1 METKNPNAASFAAQV
16 ANAASFAAQ
25 VAKDAVAQ
33 MHAQEIVNTRKGGLG
48 GSDAALVLR
57 IAERGL
63 SCLTAT
69 DMRRLCVMIG
79 TAEQVNFE
87 TAYTNA
93 GHAFEEYAEQVLPLG
108 ESYEREKYITK
119 PLADQFKTFAHADF
133 VDEMKDE
140 NGYQYAGV
148 IECKYVQKPTE
159 KVIETYFAQ
168 LQWYYM
174 LGAQKVF
181 LYHGTGAVDPFCVEE
196 CVLVPVDRDDKTV
209 EMLLQ
214 GIKIL
219 NDALRDGWTP
229 QVPDKM
235 NVADAAELVQK
246 AFAEMQA
253 IKAEEAALQA
263 RKNKA
268 SETLKEWCEAFS
280 LTGLYSVGKEK
291 HQLIYTR
298 ASVGKTFDSAKYL
311 AEHPEYKDM
320 SEYWKETS
328 RNASVTF
335 K

>member
-1 METKNPNAASFAAQV
+1 MKTENP
-16 ANAASFAAQ
+16 NAASFAAQ
-25 VAKDAVAQ
+25 VAKDATAQ
-33 MHAQEIVNTRKGGLG
+33 AHAQEIANTRKGGLG

-63 SCLTAT
+63 AGLTAT

-79 TAEQVNFE
+79 TAEQPQFE
-87 TAYTNA
+87 TPYTNA
-93 GHAFEEYAEQVLPLG
+93 GHAFEDYAEQVLPFG
-108 ESYEREKYITK
+108 GGTYEREKYITK

-133 VDEMKDE
+133 VADMKDE
-140 NGYQYAGV
+140 NGYLYAGV
-148 IECKYVQKPTE
+148 IECKYVQKPNA

-174 LGAQKVF
+174 LGAEKVF
-181 LYHGTGAVDPFCVEE
+181 LYHGTGDIDPFCVKE
-196 CVLVPVDRDDKTV
+196 CVLVPVERDDRTV

-219 NDALRDGWTP
+219 NDALREGWTP

-246 AFAEMQA
+246 AFAEMEA
-253 IKAEEAALQA
+253 VKAEEAALKE
-263 RKNKA
+263 RKDKA
-268 SETLKEWCEAFS
+268 AAMLKEWCETFS
-280 LTGLYSVGKEK
+280 LTGLYSEK

-311 AEHPEYKDM
+311 AEHPEYKDTP
-320 SEYWKETS
+320 EYWKET
-328 RNASVTF
+328 RRAASVTF